1 MKLFQQLLLAP
12 AALGLLAPL
21 AANAAEVNIKDVAGY
36 ANKSAKEVR
45 AITKTVKFSDVVPGD
60 WTYTALTNLSKTH
73 GCVDS
78 SYSQSLNRGQSLSRY
93 EAAALIN
100 ACLANG
106 VASNQSGLDI
116 SRLSKEFGPELAVI
130 RGQSGGSKP
139 KPIASAYNAG
149 QFSPNTK
156 ITGKTVFHT
165 GYVVDDGDGSTDA
178 TTLTYVATANV
189 YSSFTGRDQLYT
201 RIKSGN
207 MTGAFES
214 TAWGTH
220 LSDANSNANTVKVD
234 KIWYQF
240 PVYDDL
246 LGGDV
251 KAWVGP
257 LIENYYM
264 LASSASI
271 YRPVTKQ
278 FANGG
283 NGYTYGSST
292 SPGAGFAWI
301 QNKDDRSDARW
312 AFSSNYASYGGDNG
326 AKGLFTN
333 ETDGKWLS
341 KLEYGSP
348 RWQVSLA
355 GARHTCAQTTAG
367 VTSCKQWASY
377 YTTTKAEDLHGNT
390 NSYALRGY
398 WKPEETGIVPSVSL
412 GYEVAEHHNQ
422 EHADGTNY
430 ADATPTES
438 KSWMAGFMWQDAFID
453 DNLLGFAFGAPH
465 RATKIQ
471 RNHKDLAED
480 AFTWE
485 LYYDHKLND
494 SISVKPAIFGANDR
508 NDGTAGQN
516 DWFGG
521 LVSTTFKF

>member
-12 AALGLLAPL
+12 AALGLLAPI
-21 AANAAEVNIKDVAGY
+21 AATAAEVNIKDVAGY
-36 ANKSAKEVR
+36 AKKPAKQVR
-45 AITKTVKFSDVVPGD
+45 AITRTARFSDVAPGD
-60 WTYTALTNLSKTH
+60 WAYTALTKLSNTH

-78 SYSQSLNRGQSLSRY
+78 SYSRSLKAGQSLTRY

-100 ACLANG
+100 ACLRNG
-106 VASNQSGLDI
+106 IATNKGSNDT
-116 SRLSKEFGPELAVI
+116 SRLSKEFGAELAVL
-130 RGQSGGSKP
+130 RGKSGVN
-139 KPIASAYNAG
+139 ASIPSSFNAG
-149 QFSPNTK
+149 QFSGNTK
-156 ITGKTVFHT
+156 VTGKTVFHT
-165 GYVVDDGDGSTDA
+165 GYVVDDSDGTSTDA
-178 TTLTYVATANV
+178 TTHTYVATANV

-201 RIKSGN
+201 RIKTGN
-207 MTGAFES
+207 MQGAFES

-220 LSDANSNANTVKVD
+220 LSDANSNGNTVKVD

-240 PVYDDL
+240 PVKDDVF
-246 LGGDV
+246 GGDV

-301 QNKDDRSDARW
+301 QNTNNRSDARW
-312 AFSSNYASYGGDNG
+312 AFSSNYAASGGDS
-326 AKGLFTN
+326 ASKGLFTN
-333 ETDGKWLS
+333 ETNGKWLS

-348 RWQVSLA
+348 RWQVSVA
-355 GARHTCAQTTAG
+355 GARHTCAQNSSGT
-367 VTSCKQWASY
+367 TSCKQWASY
-377 YTTTKAEDLHGNT
+377 YTTSKAEDLHGNST
-390 NSYALRGY
+390 SYALRGY
-398 WKPEETGIVPSVSL
+398 WKPEETGMIPSVSL
-412 GYEVAEHHNQ
+412 GYEWANIDNQ
-422 EHADGTNY
+422 DHADGTNY
-430 ADATPTES
+430 ADATPKETD
-438 KSWMAGFMWQDAFID
+438 SWMAGFMWKDAFIE
-453 DNLLGFAFGAPH
+453 DNLLGLAFGAPH

-471 RNHKDLAED
+471 RDHRDRAGD

-494 SISVKPAIFGANDR
+494 SMSVKPAVFGANDR
-508 NDGTAGQN
+508 NDGTAGAN

-521 LVSTTFKF
+521 LISTTFKF